1 MLAIRFMRTGRRNRA
16 FFRIVLTESSRP
28 PKSNCIKELGW
39 FDPHTKQTSLHEEEI
54 LKYLNTGAK
63 PSNSVAKLLLENKM
77 KHKQIVYKPDAPKQ
91 KRGKGDQEKTKTQE
105 PTAETEPTEDNTHES
120 AKEEEVAQT
129 EEETPQ
135 ENEEKAQEAKVETKE
150 EDKTAEN
157 EDQKES

>member
-28 PKSNCIKELGW
+28 PKSNYIKELGW

-77 KHKQIVYKPDAPKQ
+77 KHKQIVYKPDTPKA
-91 KRGKGDQEKTKTQE
+91 KKGKGDEEKPKTQAPKSDE
-105 PTAETEPTEDNTHES
+105 GEIKENPEEAPETPVEEEIKES
-120 AKEEEVAQT
+120 EEVVKDTQEEAQPEEVKEEVS
-129 EEETPQ
+129 Q
-135 ENEEKAQEAKVETKE
+135 EN
-150 EDKTAEN
+150 
-157 EDQKES
+157 QKES